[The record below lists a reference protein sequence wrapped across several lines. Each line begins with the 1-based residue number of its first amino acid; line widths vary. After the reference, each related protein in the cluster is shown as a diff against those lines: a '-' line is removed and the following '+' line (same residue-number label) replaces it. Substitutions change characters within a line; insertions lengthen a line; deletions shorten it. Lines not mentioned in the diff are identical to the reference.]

1 MATDPE
7 GEKEFLYI
15 KTKYLT
21 PSQGERERKRE
32 RRDYGSTS
40 AEESRDLLNHTYW
53 FRPHPLII
61 KSHPQQRWRKA

>member
-7 GEKEFLYI
+7 GEKESLYI

-21 PSQGERERKRE
+21 PSQGEREGKRKRE

-40 AEESRDLLNHTYW
+40 AEESRDLVSHTYW
-53 FRPHPLII
+53 VLGHT
-61 KSHPQQRWRKA
+61 H

>member
-7 GEKEFLYI
+7 GEKESLYI

-21 PSQGERERKRE
+21 PSQGERGRERKRE

-40 AEESRDLLNHTYW
+40 AEESRDFLNHTYW
-53 FRPHPLII
+53 SFRPHPLIF
-61 KSHPQQRWRKA
+61 